1 MHQIRTGRE
10 NAKSS
15 GSLKVSFLK
24 KWFAYSVDTK
34 VPLLEEVMVKEPF
47 QFDPIDLLDWT
58 RWRLRLFSDFDLAK
72 KLKTSPSAIS
82 KIRRGHQMMGAG
94 ILLRILD
101 LTDVRLRELPGLIDR
116 SRSHW
121 KWSAYKNPYFQEIA
135 AGLRLR
141 VYSTLALKDV

>member
-1 MHQIRTGRE
+1 
-10 NAKSS
+10 
-15 GSLKVSFLK
+15 
-24 KWFAYSVDTK
+24 
-34 VPLLEEVMVKEPF
+34 MVKEPF

-101 LTDVRLRELPGLIDR
+101 LTDPGRIGNEALIKIHI
-116 SRSHW
+116 SKKSQQVCAFASTQLSH
-121 KWSAYKNPYFQEIA
+121 
-135 AGLRLR
+135 
-141 VYSTLALKDV
+141 

>member
-1 MHQIRTGRE
+1 MHQIRTERE
-10 NAKSS
+10 NTKSS
-15 GSLKVSFLK
+15 SSLKVSFLK
-24 KWFAYSVDTK
+24 KWFANSVDTK
-34 VPLLEEVMVKEPF
+34 VPVLEEVMVKEPF

-121 KWSAYKNPYFQEIA
+121 K
-135 AGLRLR
+135 
-141 VYSTLALKDV
+141 